1 MKSIKHYILLSF
13 FLVSIIS
20 GIIVTLTFHNVIV
33 NALIDEGIQY
43 NVIRNIQT
51 NVIMTSSIVI
61 VIGVITILAFAFYIA
76 KKITKPINLLTEGTM
91 DIANGNLGR
100 RIQINNHDE
109 LNQLANGF
117 NYMAEHIEATLRE
130 LQSAKDYND
139 NILVSVPS
147 ILIVLNNQLD
157 ILSTNMAFDKI
168 NKQYPSLTLND
179 FTSKLADDIQKN
191 MDTGKT
197 IHNEIVIVPTGTQ
210 AKLIFVSTVSF
221 IGDDENISDTKKA
234 RVLLTLTDITERRK
248 MKELVMQ
255 SMRDWEDT
263 FNTIPDMITIH
274 DMDFNIVHANKAAK
288 EILKLEDVDLTR
300 QTKCFKHY
308 HGMDERP
315 KACPSCDCLKT
326 GLLVTFEI
334 FEPHLGKFI
343 EIRSI
348 PRITKDNE
356 FIGQIHIAR
365 DISARK
371 KIEEEHSKLL
381 KAVTKAKIEWEMTFD
396 SALEHIVII
405 DKNLLITR
413 CNKSFSEY
421 VNRPINDIM
430 GHKCYEFFSCSNETA
445 SKCIH
450 CLKNS
455 EELPIKSEVK
465 TPSGRWLYVSHRPI
479 KDETGTFTQ
488 SVIIAT
494 DISEIKN
501 TQEKLNASKEAL
513 NNKVSD
519 LERFYD
525 MAVGRELKM
534 KQLKR
539 EIKKL
544 NAALEN
550 FNINKNAFIEK

>member
-1 MKSIKHYILLSF
+1 
-13 FLVSIIS
+13 
-20 GIIVTLTFHNVIV
+20 
-33 NALIDEGIQY
+33 
-43 NVIRNIQT
+43 
-51 NVIMTSSIVI
+51 MTSSIVI
-61 VIGVITILAFAFYIA
+61 VVGVIAIIAFAFYIA
-76 KKITKPINLLTEGTM
+76 RKIIKPIRELTEGTI
-91 DIANGNLGR
+91 DIANGKFDR
-100 RIQINNHDE
+100 RIHIYNYDE
-109 LNQLANGF
+109 LNQLADGF
-117 NYMAEHIEATLRE
+117 NCMAEHIEATLKE
-130 LQSAKDYND
+130 LQAAKDYND

-147 ILIVLNNQLD
+147 ILIVLNNQLN
-157 ILSTNMAFDKI
+157 ILSTNVAFEKI
-168 NKQYPSLTLND
+168 HKQYPSLTLND
-179 FTSKLADDIQKN
+179 LTAKMADDIKKN
-191 MDTGKT
+191 IDTGKT
-197 IHNEIVIVPTGTQ
+197 IHNEITIVPTGTK

-221 IGDDENISDTKKA
+221 IGDDEHISDTEKA

-274 DMDFNIVHANKAAK
+274 DMDFNILHANRAAK
-288 EILKLEDVDLTR
+288 EVLKLEGVDLTQ

-326 GLLVTFEI
+326 GLPITFEL

-371 KIEEEHSKLL
+371 KIEDEHAELL

-396 SALEHIVII
+396 SALENIVII

-421 VNRPINDIM
+421 VNRSINDII
-430 GHKCYEFFSCSNETA
+430 GHKCYEFFPCSDQTA
-445 SKCIH
+445 GKCKLCLENSKD
-450 CLKNS
+450 
-455 EELPIKSEVK
+455 LPIKSEIK

-479 KDETGTFTQ
+479 KDEKGISAQ
-488 SVIIAT
+488 SIIIAT
-494 DISEIKN
+494 DISEIKQ

-513 NNKVSD
+513 NNKVAD

-525 MAVGRELKM
+525 MAIGRELKM
-534 KQLKR
+534 KQLKK

-550 FNINKNAFIEK
+550 YDINKNEYTAK